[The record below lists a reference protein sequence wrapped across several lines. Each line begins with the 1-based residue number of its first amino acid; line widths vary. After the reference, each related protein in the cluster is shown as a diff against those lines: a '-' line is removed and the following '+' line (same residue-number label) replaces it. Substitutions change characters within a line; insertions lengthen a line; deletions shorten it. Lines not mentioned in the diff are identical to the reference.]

1 MASVLPVIV
10 TSALASFVV
19 AGGLVATASQHGRF
33 TMDQPGAVQSFH
45 ARPTPRI
52 GGIGIYLALL
62 VAFATVDDSDTRQML
77 ATMLLA
83 GAPALAV
90 GALEDIT
97 HRVGVAARLLA
108 TLASGALACEL
119 GGVVLTHLGIPLVD
133 ALLPFMPLAM
143 AFTAFALAGVANA
156 FNIIDGLN
164 GLASGTAAIALLG
177 IAFVAAQAADAP
189 LAFTALVLA
198 AAIAGFWLMNFPW
211 GKIFLGDGGAY
222 FTGFAV
228 AWLAVL
234 LPMRNP
240 SVSPWASLLICGY
253 PVIEA
258 VYSIIR
264 RRFQG
269 HPPGQAD
276 RAHLHSLVATRL
288 AGRLRGVDPTLQNSA
303 VSLLMWIC
311 AAIPA
316 FLGVTF
322 SGRTPWLALS
332 AAICLLLYHWL
343 YRQVARP

>member
-1 MASVLPVIV
+1 MASALPVIV

-19 AGGLVATASQHGRF
+19 AGGLVATAQRHGRF
-33 TMDQPGAVQSFH
+33 TMDRAGTIQSFH
-45 ARPTPRI
+45 SRPTPRI

-62 VAFATVDDSDTRQML
+62 VAFAAMDDAATRRML
-77 ATMLLA
+77 ATLLLA
-83 GAPALAV
+83 GVPALAV
-90 GALEDIT
+90 GALEDVT

-108 TLASGALACEL
+108 TLASGVLACEL
-119 GGVVLTHLGIPLVD
+119 GGIVLTHIDVPVVD
-133 ALLPFMPLAM
+133 AILTAAPFAI
-143 AFTAFALAGVANA
+143 AFTAFALAGIANA

-164 GLASGTAAIALLG
+164 GLASGTAVIAVLG
-177 IAFVAAQAADAP
+177 LAFVAANAGDAP

-198 AAIAGFWLMNFPW
+198 AAIAGFWLVNFPW

-222 FTGFAV
+222 FTGLAV

-234 LPMRNP
+234 LPMRNS
-240 SVSPWASLLICGY
+240 SVSPWASLLMCGY

-258 VYSIIR
+258 VYSIVR
-264 RRFQG
+264 RSAGGRS
-269 HPPGQAD
+269 PGQPD

-322 SGRTPWLALS
+322 HGRTVWLALS
-332 AAICLLLYHWL
+332 AAFCLLLYHCL